1 MVSRST
7 KFLSKIPRQR
17 GTKNKHFTFE
27 VLALTKP
34 WNRLA
39 VNREYNPFAMLNK
52 LFRQTAVPPEYHSN
66 FLHLYLEIG
75 WYGVLSGSAISFLS
89 IYATRLGA
97 TGFQIGLIGAMS
109 AVVNL
114 FLAIPAGRWLHASR
128 QHIGQAIFWTSAL
141 YRLGYLL
148 FIFLPWLSNPQG
160 QIFLIILITFL
171 MAIPLTPMGVGINAL
186 FAEAVPIEYRAHVA
200 GIRNVMLSITY
211 MLTSLLSGYILGR
224 VSFPIGY
231 QIVFAIGTL
240 GAAMSTFHLYF
251 VKPLQL
257 EEQTVPPQPQTDSDK
272 KTFSFGSVFSSLRM
286 DIWRTPFRS
295 VLLALFAFHFT
306 QYLAVP
312 IFPLFN
318 VRVLQLN
325 DNNIGIGTALFYLT
339 VLIGSTQIR
348 KLASSFSNKNLTG
361 WSAAGLALYPL
372 LLSISRSA
380 PHFYVVSLIGGL
392 DFAIVSG
399 SYANYMLE
407 YIPAHDRPSH
417 LAWYTIILN
426 GAILIGSLA
435 GPALAD
441 LMGLFG
447 ALILIGTLRFL
458 AGIYILKW
466 G

>member
-1 MVSRST
+1 
-7 KFLSKIPRQR
+7 
-17 GTKNKHFTFE
+17 
-27 VLALTKP
+27 
-34 WNRLA
+34 
-39 VNREYNPFAMLNK
+39 MLNK

-97 TGFQIGLIGAMS
+97 TGFQIGLIGAMA

-114 FLAIPAGRWLHASR
+114 FLAIPAGRWLQT
-128 QHIGQAIFWTSAL
+128 QHTGRAIFWTSAL

-148 FIFLPWLSNPQG
+148 FIFLPWLSNPPG
-160 QIFLIILITFL
+160 QIVLIILITFL

-186 FAEAVPIEYRAHVA
+186 FAEAVPFEYRAHVA

-211 MLTSLLSGYILGR
+211 MLTSLLSGYILNK
-224 VSFPIGY
+224 VPFPVGY

-251 VKPLQL
+251 VRPLPL
-257 EEQTVPPQPQTDSDK
+257 EEETLRASPQPQVDSVK
-272 KTFSFGSVFSSLRM
+272 NASAFGSVFSSLRM

-306 QYLAVP
+306 QYLAIP

-325 DNNIGIGTALFYLT
+325 DDNIGIGTALFYLT

-348 KLASSFSNKNLTG
+348 KLAASFGNKKLTG
-361 WSAAGLALYPL
+361 WSVAGLALFPL

-380 PHFYVVSLIGGL
+380 PHFYLVSLIGGL
-392 DFAIVSG
+392 TFAIVSG
-399 SYANYMLE
+399 VYANYMLE
-407 YIPAHDRPSH
+407 QIPAHDRPSH

-426 GAILIGSLA
+426 SAILIGSLA
-435 GPALAD
+435 GPVAADAL
-441 LMGLFG
+441 GLFG
-447 ALILIGTLRFL
+447 ALILFGILRFL